1 MSAGS
6 CVMVLARSRAYA
18 GRADQIAEAR
28 RFLSAILN
36 GCPAADD
43 AVLCLSELATNATLH
58 SNSGKPGGHFT
69 VRTQI
74 HGDRLRV
81 EVRDEGGPWTLNVR
95 RRDGQHGRGLLIV
108 SQLASDWGCSG
119 DSETGWTVWF
129 VMDVPNDC
137 LPLRPPRNHHRRTR
151 RTQHPHTP
159 HPGDKS
165 AMTEPSPA
173 APAGRTRYDTQDM
186 RAIQAGL
193 AASGLTTHLTD
204 ARAGLDLTATLR
216 PSAKHDA
223 EFWIDEDGYAELRYW
238 NPPGTPPAQ
247 VTATAIRALQ
257 AVTSTPP
264 DPGPH
269 PML

>member
-1 MSAGS
+1 MSAVS
-6 CVMVLARSRAYA
+6 RVMVLARSCAYA

-28 RFLSAILN
+28 RFLSAILDS
-36 GCPAADD
+36 CPAADA

-69 VRTQI
+69 VHAQI
-74 HGDRLRV
+74 HDDRLRV
-81 EVRDEGGPWTLNVR
+81 EVHDEGGSWALPAR

-108 SQLASDWGCSG
+108 SQLASDWGRAG
-119 DSETGWTVWF
+119 NSETGWTVWYEIAW
-129 VMDVPNDC
+129 PNDC
-137 LPLRPPRNHHRRTR
+137 LPLQPPRNRHRRTR
-151 RTQHPHTP
+151 QTQYPHTP
-159 HPGDKS
+159 HLGGRS

-173 APAGRTRYDTQDM
+173 APDGRTHYDTQDM

-204 ARAGLDLTATLR
+204 ARAGLDLTATLH

-264 DPGPH
+264 DPGPR
-269 PML
+269 PM